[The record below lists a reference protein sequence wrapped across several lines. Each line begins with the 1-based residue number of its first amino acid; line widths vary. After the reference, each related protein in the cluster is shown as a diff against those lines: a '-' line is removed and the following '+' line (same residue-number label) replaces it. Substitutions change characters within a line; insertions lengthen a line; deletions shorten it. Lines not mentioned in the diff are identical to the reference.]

1 MQQEQS
7 QITYA
12 TYPEY
17 KSINNFEFMLPL
29 EMPEDII
36 NDIIYC
42 ISTRESIRQNPAE
55 RVDDLRK
62 LLDEKYGKY
71 WNVFCG
77 KNFGAY
83 AVHDRYR
90 FVFFKY
96 KSMSYLIYKTSY

>member
-17 KSINNFEFMLPL
+17 KNIKSFEFMLPL

-36 NDIIYC
+36 NDIIKC
-42 ISTRESIRQNPAE
+42 IKDRESIRGPAE
-55 RVDDLRK
+55 IVNDLRVE
-62 LLDEKYGKY
+62 LDSKYGKY

-77 KNFGAY
+77 KNFGSY
-83 AVHDRYR
+83 AVHDRYK

>member
-1 MQQEQS
+1 MDAQ

-17 KSINNFEFMLPL
+17 KSIKGFEFMLPL

-36 NDIIYC
+36 NDIILC
-42 ISTRESIRQNPAE
+42 IATKESFRSNPGD
-55 RVDDLRK
+55 RVNDLRK
-62 LLDEKYGKY
+62 LLDDKYGKY
-71 WNVFCG
+71 WHVFCG

-83 AVHDRYR
+83 SVHDRYK

-96 KSMSYLIYKTSY
+96 NSMSYLIYKTTY

>member
-1 MQQEQS
+1 MQDQS

-17 KSINNFEFMLPL
+17 KIINNFEFMIPI
-29 EMPEDII
+29 EMPEDIV
-36 NDIIYC
+36 NDIIFHV
-42 ISTRESIRQNPAE
+42 STREQIKVGHAE
-55 RVDDLRK
+55 IVEELRK

-71 WNVFCG
+71 WHVFCG

-83 AVHDRYR
+83 SVHDRNR
-90 FVFFKY
+90 FLFFKY